1 MFTSTALPDSP
12 PQVRETICADVLTQ
26 EVCTGRESQN
36 SIKEQEDVGNVLGA
50 KDFDQSLSPER
61 QHALE
66 EKADDEM
73 VKDEIEIWYEIV
85 EYRMNRIE
93 QIEIWYEIVE

>member
-1 MFTSTALPDSP
+1 MFASTALPDSP

-66 EKADDEM
+66 ENADDEM
-73 VKDEIEIWYEIV
+73 VKDEEIEI
-85 EYRMNRIE
+85 
-93 QIEIWYEIVE
+93 